1 MTTLPKA
8 FCGYNQEARA
18 YVPYSGNLTKD
29 KEAKAS
35 DILRNAGFRPGWKC
49 SNVEIQ
55 PPHSTGFSVYKED
68 GAGGMTIVK
77 VFPSI

>member
-1 MTTLPKA
+1 MQTILKA

-18 YVPYSGNLTKD
+18 YVPYHGNLTKE
-29 KEAKAS
+29 KEARAS
-35 DILRNAGFRPGWKC
+35 EILRGAGFRPGWKC

-55 PPHSTGFSVYKED
+55 PAHSSGLSVYRED

-77 VFPSI
+77 VFPSL